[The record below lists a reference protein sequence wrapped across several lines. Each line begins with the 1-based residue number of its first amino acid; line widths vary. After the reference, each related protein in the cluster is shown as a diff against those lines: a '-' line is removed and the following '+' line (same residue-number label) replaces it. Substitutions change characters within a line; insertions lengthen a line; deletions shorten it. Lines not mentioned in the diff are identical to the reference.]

1 MVPIPGTAMR
11 RARATV
17 MALGFLLAALAV
29 AEEGQVMV
37 LGTVRMAALV
47 SQWGSTNDGSW

>member
-1 MVPIPGTAMR
+1 MVPIPGTAMQ

-17 MALGFLLAALAV
+17 MALGFLLAALVV

-47 SQWGSTNDGSW
+47 SQWGSTNDGS